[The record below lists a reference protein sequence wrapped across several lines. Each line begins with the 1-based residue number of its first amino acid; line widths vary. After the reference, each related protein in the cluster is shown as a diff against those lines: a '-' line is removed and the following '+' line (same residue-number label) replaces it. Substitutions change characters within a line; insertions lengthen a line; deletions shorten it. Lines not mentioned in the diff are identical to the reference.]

1 VAAGV
6 ERIDWRAA
14 WLAPWRAPGEPVAQQ
29 VLQGDTVHSA
39 LQAAPQGVGVPIRFV
54 PQADLPHGT
63 AYEQFIFD
71 PGCVPT
77 RDNLHDFFNGLVWRQ
92 FPLTKRRLNQL
103 QAQAIAAQGVGAV
116 RGPLLDALTL
126 FDENGAVLDAPAPLW
141 SALRARDWHR
151 LFIDLRPLWAQARLV
166 LVGHALMEKL
176 VYPRKS
182 ITAHVYQA
190 PAAIESIASLDR
202 WLARELQPQAWSR
215 KPFVPLPVMGVPGWC
230 HENENFSF
238 YDDSSVFRTL
248 AARPA

>member
-1 VAAGV
+1 MIGSV
-6 ERIDWRAA
+6 DWSVPWMQLFRDLGIQAHA
-14 WLAPWRAPGEPVAQQ
+14 DCRYGLSVTDALNRQRDAP
-29 VLQGDTVHSA
+29 VH
-39 LQAAPQGVGVPIRFV
+39 FV
-54 PQADLPHGT
+54 PQVELPHAT

-71 PGCVPT
+71 TGQVPT
-77 RDNLHDFFNGLVWRQ
+77 RDNLHDFFNGLVWLHL
-92 FPLTKRRLNQL
+92 PHAKRRMNQL

-116 RGPLLDALTL
+116 RGPLRDTVTL

-141 SALRARDWHR
+141 SALHARDWRR

-176 VYPRKS
+176 VFARKG

-190 PAAIESIASLDR
+190 PAAIESIANVDA
-202 WLARELQPQAWSR
+202 WLANELQSQAWSR
-215 KPFVPLPVMGVPGWC
+215 KPFVPLPVMGIPGWC

-238 YDDSSVFRTL
+238 YDDSSVFRAI